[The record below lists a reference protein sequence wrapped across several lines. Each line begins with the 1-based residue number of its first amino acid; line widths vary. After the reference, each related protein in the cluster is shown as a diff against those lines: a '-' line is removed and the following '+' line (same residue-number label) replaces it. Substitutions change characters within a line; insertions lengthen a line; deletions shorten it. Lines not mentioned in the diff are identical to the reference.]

1 MEQPKNNLKIV
12 ADKKSARMLL
22 PNMLTLIGVC
32 IGLTSIRFAL
42 DGRFELA
49 IIAIMFAALIDGL
62 DGRIARLTNTQTAFG
77 ENYDSL
83 SDMICFGLAPAIM
96 LYTWATANL
105 ILSPG
110 SSKIVLI
117 CCFIYVASA
126 AIRLARFNSKIQT
139 QDKKYFIGLASPA
152 SSAVIITYVW
162 IVEAMIASPSL
173 GAHYIWVG
181 LFILPMLSFFMI
193 SNITY
198 YSFKDFNIR
207 HKVPHV
213 TLFVIA
219 LIISFISF
227 DPPLVLFSFFLLYA
241 VSGPS
246 MYLIRI
252 VKKKKSLSQ
261 EKNSTKL

>member
-1 MEQPKNNLKIV
+1 MIEE
-12 ADKKSARMLL
+12 KKKRLRGVFLL
-22 PNMLTLIGVC
+22 PNLIT
-32 IGLTSIRFAL
+32 TSAL
-42 DGRFELA
+42 FSGFYAIVSSINGDFIIASLA
-49 IIAIMFAALIDGL
+49 ILIAMVLDGL

-96 LYTWATANL
+96 LYTWANTNL
-105 ILSPG
+105 ILSLG

-162 IVEAMIASPSL
+162 IVETMVNGNISNLTSTAN
-173 GAHYIWVG
+173 YIWVG
-181 LFILPMLSFFMI
+181 LFILPILSFFMI

-207 HKVPHV
+207 HKVPHI
-213 TLFVIA
+213 TLFLIA

-241 VSGPS
+241 LSGPGL
-246 MYLIRI
+246 YLVRI
-252 VKKKKSLSQ
+252 VRKKKSLSQ
-261 EKNSTKL
+261 EKSSTKP

>member
-1 MEQPKNNLKIV
+1 MTEE
-12 ADKKSARMLL
+12 KKKRSRGVFLL
-22 PNMLTLIGVC
+22 PNLIT
-32 IGLTSIRFAL
+32 TSAL
-42 DGRFELA
+42 FSGFYAIVSSINNDFIIASLA
-49 IIAIMFAALIDGL
+49 ILIAMVLDGL

-152 SSAVIITYVW
+152 SVSSYYHICLDSRSDDSISESRSSLYMGGVIYFT
-162 IVEAMIASPSL
+162 
-173 GAHYIWVG
+173 
-181 LFILPMLSFFMI
+181 
-193 SNITY
+193 NT
-198 YSFKDFNIR
+198 
-207 HKVPHV
+207 
-213 TLFVIA
+213 
-219 LIISFISF
+219 IIFY
-227 DPPLVLFSFFLLYA
+227 D
-241 VSGPS
+241 
-246 MYLIRI
+246 
-252 VKKKKSLSQ
+252 
-261 EKNSTKL
+261 

>member
-1 MEQPKNNLKIV
+1 MIEE
-12 ADKKSARMLL
+12 KKKRSRGVFLL
-22 PNMLTLIGVC
+22 PNLIT
-32 IGLTSIRFAL
+32 TSAL
-42 DGRFELA
+42 FSGFYAIVSSINGDFIIASLA
-49 IIAIMFAALIDGL
+49 ILAAMVLDGL
-62 DGRIARLTNTQTAFG
+62 DGRIARLTNTQTVFG

-96 LYTWATANL
+96 LYTWANTNL
-105 ILSPG
+105 IINFD

-152 SSAVIITYVW
+152 AAAVIITYVW
-162 IVEAMIASPSL
+162 VVETMVGGSTNHPFDTYYVSA
-173 GAHYIWVG
+173 G
-181 LFILPMLSFFMI
+181 LFILPILSFFMI

-207 HKVPHV
+207 HKVPHI
-213 TLFVIA
+213 TLFLIA

-252 VKKKKSLSQ
+252 VKKKKPFSQ
-261 EKNSTKL
+261 EKTSTKP

>member
-1 MEQPKNNLKIV
+1 MIEE
-12 ADKKSARMLL
+12 KKKRLRGVFLL
-22 PNMLTLIGVC
+22 PNLIT
-32 IGLTSIRFAL
+32 TSAL
-42 DGRFELA
+42 FSGFYAIISSINGDFIIASLA
-49 IIAIMFAALIDGL
+49 ILIAMVLDGL
-62 DGRIARLTNTQTAFG
+62 DGRIARLTNTQTVFG

-96 LYTWATANL
+96 LYTWANTNL
-105 ILSPG
+105 IVNFD

-152 SSAVIITYVW
+152 AAAVIITYVW
-162 IVEAMIASPSL
+162 VVETMAGGSANDPFGTYYVS
-173 GAHYIWVG
+173 VG
-181 LFILPMLSFFMI
+181 LLILPILSFFMI

-207 HKVPHV
+207 HKVPHI
-213 TLFVIA
+213 TLFLIA

-241 VSGPS
+241 LSGPS

-252 VKKKKSLSQ
+252 VRKKKSFSK
-261 EKNSTKL
+261 EKTSTKP

>member
-1 MEQPKNNLKIV
+1 MVEE
-12 ADKKSARMLL
+12 KKKRSRGVFLL
-22 PNMLTLIGVC
+22 PNLIT
-32 IGLTSIRFAL
+32 TSAL
-42 DGRFELA
+42 FSGFYAIVSSINGDFIIASLA
-49 IIAIMFAALIDGL
+49 ILIAMVLDGL
-62 DGRIARLTNTQTAFG
+62 DGRIARLTNTQTVFG

-96 LYTWATANL
+96 LYTWANTNL
-105 ILSPG
+105 ILNLD
-110 SSKIVLI
+110 SSKVVLI

-152 SSAVIITYVW
+152 SSAVIITYIW
-162 IVEAMIASPSL
+162 IVETMVNEYE
-173 GAHYIWVG
+173 HYIWIG
-181 LFILPMLSFFMI
+181 LFILPILSFFMI

-198 YSFKDFNIR
+198 YSFKDFDIR
-207 HKVPHV
+207 HKVPHI

-241 VSGPS
+241 LSGPS
-246 MYLIRI
+246 MYLLRI
-252 VKKKKSLSQ
+252 VKKKKSFSK
-261 EKNSTKL
+261 EKTSTKP

>member
-1 MEQPKNNLKIV
+1 MTEE
-12 ADKKSARMLL
+12 KKKRSRGVFLL
-22 PNMLTLIGVC
+22 PNLIT
-32 IGLTSIRFAL
+32 TSAL
-42 DGRFELA
+42 FSGFYAIVSSINNDFIIASLA
-49 IIAIMFAALIDGL
+49 ILIAMVLDGL

-110 SSKIVLI
+110 SSKIILI

-207 HKVPHV
+207 HKVPHI
-213 TLFVIA
+213 TLFIIA